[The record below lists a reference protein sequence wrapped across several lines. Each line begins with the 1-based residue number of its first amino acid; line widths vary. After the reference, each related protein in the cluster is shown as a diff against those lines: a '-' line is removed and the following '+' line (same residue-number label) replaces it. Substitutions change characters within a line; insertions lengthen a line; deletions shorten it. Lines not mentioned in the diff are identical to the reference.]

1 MNLKE
6 TDLKMPLC
14 VTLAAIS
21 VMSAVSCVNEEYD
34 LNKDIDTTIS
44 INGDISA
51 PLGSTEAIMIG
62 DFLAIDEEN
71 SVLVADPQT
80 GDYSLH
86 VEAEEPISQ
95 KINIDRVNLNP
106 DELIMDGGFS
116 VKVDV
121 KSLVDGAYEGILND
135 DTDVSN
141 VRIEGADLLSEPETT
156 EININEDVSG
166 MTTTVKALGTVYL
179 DTPIE
184 LNISMASGKVTVKS
198 GMTLNFPEYVRLE
211 LSGVYDYDFCSI
223 QDGHTLKFDRD
234 VEVGTE
240 GLVLNMNMTEIYL
253 DRLHEAEPGQGL
265 VNDRIVVNQDIT
277 VSGLVIDAYAR
288 DFGKTYGDMPD
299 ELGLDITMNVTGMD
313 IKGGTAVI
321 EPDITVDDQTI
332 PVGEMP
338 EFLTGEDIV
347 LDIYNPYI
355 VLDVT
360 NTSPVQIL
368 FTAKLDGVNAEGAS
382 LLDMGPIIVGSH
394 DSDDPAAILLE
405 QGTSR
410 MYLSARSMDVS
421 GEPGAK
427 NVVIDRLADIVKTIP
442 YEIRLTEVTADVP
455 LAGNATDG
463 YKESDYI
470 EFTFPDDGTSGLEYD
485 FSVDYSVDVP
495 LAFGE
500 NLKLTYPYDITG
512 LNDTLNPDSS
522 EEGTD
527 DNGMTIRLEQ
537 AQIKMTFVNAI
548 PLNMEVTASPID
560 VDGKVISDPSLSVE
574 LKAADGSQAKVAA
587 GAIGSE
593 SLCPTVINVT
603 ADAESLKKLDGFR
616 LNITGTSDVSYVNVP
631 LNSGQYVRITDM
643 SVRINGGVDMQL

>member
-14 VTLAAIS
+14 ATLAAIS

-34 LNKDIDTTIS
+34 LNKDIDTTIN

-121 KSLVDGAYEGILND
+121 KSLVDDASDETFNDNTSVAGITISD
-135 DTDVSN
+135 
-141 VRIEGADLLSEPETT
+141 ADLLSGPETT
-156 EININEDVSG
+156 EINISQDVSE
-166 MTTTVKALGTVYL
+166 MTGIVKALGTVYL

-184 LNISMASGKVTVKS
+184 LSLGVSTGAVTVKS
-198 GMTLNFPEYVRLE
+198 GMTLEFPEYVRLE
-211 LSGVYDYDFCSI
+211 LSETYDFCSI
-223 QDGHTLKFDRD
+223 QEGHMLVFDRD
-234 VEVGTE
+234 VEVGQE
-240 GLVLNMNMTEIYL
+240 GPAVHMNMTEIHL
-253 DRLHEAEPGQGL
+253 DDLHAADPAQGL
-265 VNDRIVVNQDIT
+265 VNNKIVVNQNISISD
-277 VSGLVIDAYAR
+277 LRIDAYASA
-288 DFGKTYGDMPD
+288 FGSTYGEMPTELDM
-299 ELGLDITMNVTGMD
+299 DITMNATSMVVEGGM
-313 IKGGTAVI
+313 AVI
-321 EPDITVDDQTI
+321 EPDITVDNQTI

-338 EFLTGEDIV
+338 DFLTGNDMV
-347 LDIYNPYI
+347 LDIYNPAI
-355 VLDVT
+355 ILDVA
-360 NTSPVQIL
+360 NTSPVSIL
-368 FTAKLDGVNAEGAS
+368 FTAKLDGLDAEGKS
-382 LLDMGPIIVGSH
+382 ILDDGPIAVGS
-394 DSDDPAAILLE
+394 DNSSALDAILLE
-405 QGTSR
+405 PGTSK
-410 MYLSARSMDVS
+410 MYLSAKSMDVS

-427 NVVIDRLADIVKTIP
+427 NVVIERLADIVKRIP
-442 YEIRLTEVTADVP
+442 HEIALTDVTAVVP
-455 LAGNATDG
+455 IKGNADNG
-463 YKESDYI
+463 YDPSDYV
-470 EFTFPDDGTSGLEYD
+470 EFMFPEDGISGLEYN
-485 FSVDYSVDVP
+485 FNVNYSVDVP

-500 NLKLTYPYDITG
+500 DLKLTYPYDITG
-512 LNDTLNPDSS
+512 LNETLNPDSS
-522 EEGTD
+522 EEGAD

-548 PLNMEVTASPID
+548 PLNMAVTASPID
-560 VDGKVISDPSLSVE
+560 VDGNIISDPSLSVE
-574 LKAADGSQAKVAA
+574 LKAADGSQAKIAA
-587 GAIGSE
+587 GAVGNE

-616 LNITGTSDVSYVNVP
+616 LNITGTSDGSYINVP

>member
-116 VKVDV
+116 VKVNV
-121 KSLVDGAYEGILND
+121 KSLVDGAYDDGTLNPG
-135 DTDVSN
+135 TDVSDIK
-141 VRIEGADLLSEPETT
+141 IENADLLSGPETT
-156 EININEDVSG
+156 EINISQDVSEMMG
-166 MTTTVKALGTVYL
+166 TVKALGTVYL

-184 LNISMASGKVTVKS
+184 LSLGVSKGAVTVKS
-198 GMTLNFPEYVRLE
+198 GMTLEFPEYVRLE
-211 LSGVYDYDFCSI
+211 LSKNYDFCSI
-223 QDGHTLKFDRD
+223 QGGHTLVFGRD
-234 VEVGTE
+234 VEVGQK
-240 GLVLNMNMTEIYL
+240 GLAVLMNMTEIHL
-253 DRLHEAEPGQGL
+253 DDLHKDYRDQGL
-265 VNDRIVVNQDIT
+265 VDNSIVVNQNIT
-277 VSGLVIDAYAR
+277 ISGLKIDANASA
-288 DFGKTYGDMPD
+288 FGNIYGQMPTD
-299 ELGLDITMNVTGMD
+299 LALDITMNATSMVVE
-313 IKGGTAVI
+313 GGTAVI
-321 EPDITVDDQTI
+321 EPDITVEDQTI

-338 EFLTGEDIV
+338 EFLTGDDMV
-347 LDIYNPYI
+347 LDIYNPAI
-355 VLDVT
+355 ILDVT
-360 NTSPVQIL
+360 NTSPVSIL
-368 FTAKLDGVNAEGAS
+368 FTAKLDGLDAEGKS
-382 LLDMGPIIVGSH
+382 ILDDGPIAVGSD
-394 DSDDPAAILLE
+394 DSDADGAILLE
-405 QGTSR
+405 PGTSK

-427 NVVIDRLADIVKTIP
+427 NVVIDRLADIVKRIP
-442 YEIRLTEVTADVP
+442 YEIALTDVTAVVP
-455 LAGNATDG
+455 VKGDG
-463 YKESDYI
+463 SGGYVPSDYV
-470 EFTFPDDGTSGLEYD
+470 EFTFPVDGTSGLEYD

-527 DNGMTIRLEQ
+527 GNGMTIRLEQ

-560 VDGKVISDPSLSVE
+560 VDGKVITDPSLSVE

-616 LNITGTSDVSYVNVP
+616 LNITGTSDVSYINVP

>member
-121 KSLVDGAYEGILND
+121 KSLVNGAYDEGILNE

-141 VRIEGADLLSEPETT
+141 VRIEDAVLLSVPETT

-211 LSGVYDYDFCSI
+211 LSGVYDFCSI
-223 QDGHTLKFDRD
+223 QNGHTLKFDRD

-593 SLCPTVINVT
+593 SLCPIVINVT

-616 LNITGTSDVSYVNVP
+616 LNITGTSDVSYINVP

>member
-1 MNLKE
+1 
-6 TDLKMPLC
+6 
-14 VTLAAIS
+14 
-21 VMSAVSCVNEEYD
+21 
-34 LNKDIDTTIS
+34 
-44 INGDISA
+44 
-51 PLGSTEAIMIG
+51 
-62 DFLAIDEEN
+62 
-71 SVLVADPQT
+71 
-80 GDYSLH
+80 
-86 VEAEEPISQ
+86 
-95 KINIDRVNLNP
+95 
-106 DELIMDGGFS
+106 
-116 VKVDV
+116 
-121 KSLVDGAYEGILND
+121 
-135 DTDVSN
+135 
-141 VRIEGADLLSEPETT
+141 
-156 EININEDVSG
+156 
-166 MTTTVKALGTVYL
+166 
-179 DTPIE
+179 
-184 LNISMASGKVTVKS
+184 
-198 GMTLNFPEYVRLE
+198 
-211 LSGVYDYDFCSI
+211 
-223 QDGHTLKFDRD
+223 
-234 VEVGTE
+234 
-240 GLVLNMNMTEIYL
+240 
-253 DRLHEAEPGQGL
+253 
-265 VNDRIVVNQDIT
+265 
-277 VSGLVIDAYAR
+277 
-288 DFGKTYGDMPD
+288 
-299 ELGLDITMNVTGMD
+299 
-313 IKGGTAVI
+313 
-321 EPDITVDDQTI
+321 
-332 PVGEMP
+332 
-338 EFLTGEDIV
+338 
-347 LDIYNPYI
+347 
-355 VLDVT
+355 
-360 NTSPVQIL
+360 
-368 FTAKLDGVNAEGAS
+368 
-382 LLDMGPIIVGSH
+382 
-394 DSDDPAAILLE
+394 
-405 QGTSR
+405 
-410 MYLSARSMDVS
+410 MDVS

-537 AQIKMTFVNAI
+537 AQIKMTYVNAI

-616 LNITGTSDVSYVNVP
+616 LNITGTSDVSYINVP

>member
-121 KSLVDGAYEGILND
+121 KSLVEGAYEGILNE
-135 DTDVSN
+135 DTDVSH
-141 VRIEGADLLSEPETT
+141 VIIEDADLLSGPKTT
-156 EININEDVSG
+156 EINISQDVSEMMG
-166 MTTTVKALGTVYL
+166 TVKALGTVYL
-179 DTPIE
+179 DMPIE
-184 LNISMASGKVTVKS
+184 LSLGVSTGAVTVKS
-198 GMTLNFPEYVRLE
+198 GMTLEFPEYVRLE
-211 LSGVYDYDFCSI
+211 LSENYNFCSI
-223 QDGHTLKFDRD
+223 KDGHTLVFGSD
-234 VEVGTE
+234 VVVSQEE
-240 GLVLNMNMTEIYL
+240 GLDVHMNMTEIHL
-253 DRLHEAEPGQGL
+253 DDLHAADPAQGL
-265 VNDRIVVNQDIT
+265 VDNSIVVNQNIIISD
-277 VSGLVIDAYAR
+277 LKIDANASA
-288 DFGKTYGDMPD
+288 FGDTYGEMPT
-299 ELGLDITMNVTGMD
+299 ELALDITMNATSMVVEGGM
-313 IKGGTAVI
+313 AVI
-321 EPDITVDDQTI
+321 EPDITVDDQII

-338 EFLTGEDIV
+338 DFLTGNDMV
-347 LDIYNPYI
+347 LDIYNPAI
-355 VLDVT
+355 ILDVT
-360 NTSPVQIL
+360 NTSPVSIL
-368 FTAKLDGVNAEGAS
+368 FTAKLDGLDAEGKS
-382 LLDMGPIIVGSH
+382 ILDDGPIAVGPD
-394 DSDDPAAILLE
+394 DSDADGAILLE
-405 QGTSR
+405 PGTSK

-427 NVVIDRLADIVKTIP
+427 NVVIKRLADIVKRIP
-442 YEIRLTEVTADVP
+442 YEIALTDVTAVVP
-455 LAGNATDG
+455 VKGDG
-463 YKESDYI
+463 SGGYVPSDYI
-470 EFTFPDDGTSGLEYD
+470 EFSFPDDGTSGLEYD

-495 LAFGE
+495 LAFGKD
-500 NLKLTYPYDITG
+500 LKLTYPYDITG

-616 LNITGTSDVSYVNVP
+616 LNITGTSDLSYINVP